1 VLGAVMLFPPPHAT
15 ANTAANDVAPI
26 RFVI

>member
-1 VLGAVMLFPPPHAT
+1 MLFPPPHAT
-15 ANTAANDVAPI
+15 ANTAANNVAPI